1 MEIQNKLTVEN
12 CSIEQLI
19 ASNTAKNLAKG
30 LSLTETQ
37 IAKANQ
43 ALLRLM
49 TDEKLQGASQL
60 SKLRYCYSVAQLNYK
75 NDKAIVPVKYGS
87 GVQAQAQYYAY
98 IEDVIDTGLVNPK
111 NIYAVPLFEKVSYKR
126 YIDAHGND
134 IVEIPSKI
142 ELELFSKP
150 KVIGYYA
157 HIETN
162 DGEIFTSLKSVED
175 LKKHALSYSISYKAF
190 VDNRAKSAI
199 WETNFDAM
207 ALKTVI
213 KEACRKFI
221 KLHPVDRLQN
231 LIDIDQ
237 KVYEENGASYKDN
250 PTNEIDS
257 RKKTNISNTI
267 IDLSE
272 EENKAENV
280 ETKEEGKQ

>member
-43 ALLRLM
+43 ALLRMM

-157 HIETN
+157 HIETK

-175 LKKHALSYSISYKAF
+175 LKNHALLYSISYRAF

-250 PTNEIDS
+250 PPNEIEN

-267 IDLSE
+267 IDLPE
-272 EENKAENV
+272 EEDKTEDAD
-280 ETKEEGKQ
+280 TKEEGKQ